1 MSVLSW
7 QKHEIAEN
15 TESLLSEGAANRAR
29 ARITAATLRNSPS
42 LPRVREE
49 KILAIRQ
56 QLARGTY
63 DLDRRLNAAVHRL
76 LAVVTT

>member
-1 MSVLSW
+1 MSVLSR

-49 KILAIRQ
+49 KVLVIKQLLAK
-56 QLARGTY
+56 GTY
-63 DLDRRLNAAVHRL
+63 DPDKRLDVVLDPL
-76 LAVVTT
+76 LADLTV